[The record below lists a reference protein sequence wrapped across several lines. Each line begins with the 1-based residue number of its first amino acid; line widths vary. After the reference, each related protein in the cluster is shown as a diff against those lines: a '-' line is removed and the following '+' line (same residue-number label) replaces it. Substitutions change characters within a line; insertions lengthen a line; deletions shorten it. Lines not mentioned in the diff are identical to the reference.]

1 MKEYLAKNSKETEKI
16 AQDLVKKLAG
26 GELLALVGNL
36 GAGKTVFVKG
46 LAKAFGITENITSPT
61 FVLMKIYQTK
71 HPTIKRLVHID
82 CYRLEQ
88 LGDLEEIGLADYLHD
103 PENVVVIEW
112 ADRIANL
119 PKNTININ
127 IEYINNQER
136 RVTISDYE

>member
-1 MKEYLAKNSKETEKI
+1 MQEYLSKNSKDTEKI
-16 AQDLVKKLAG
+16 AQDLVGQLVG

-46 LAKAFGITENITSPT
+46 LAKALGIEDNITSPT

-71 HPTIKRLVHID
+71 HATIKRLVHID

-112 ADRIANL
+112 ADRISNL

-127 IEYINNQER
+127 IEYVNDQER
-136 RVTISDYE
+136 RVKIS